1 MARRGCYVPARRRA
15 NIQDKNPRIVELR
28 RRQLPGESA
37 ILRPVVALLC
47 ALLLAPPVQFG
58 FAETR
63 LEVERPFPLGG
74 YTERRDRMADPGGDP
89 LWVRALT
96 LSQGETKV
104 TLVSAE
110 LLTIPGSLVEEVRRR
125 LGDGRTMLVAAT
137 HTHSAPDSQMFNRR
151 MTFKIPGIAL
161 FEERRLHE
169 AAARIVDAIRRSE
182 PRETLVSAEVRTGS
196 ARANRSR
203 VEGGRPLERVTSVRL
218 AGERTSV
225 TLLHYAAHPTLLSEH
240 WNVTHGD
247 WPGAWAGQR
256 RRRMVFNGAM
266 GDLSPVADSPREM
279 AASLDAAIE
288 FVEPLT
294 VRSPQLGVARAS
306 VLPGVPRP
314 HPNFA
319 ARNSLPEPL
328 AEMLVPRFA
337 PPSGEVTVVRLG
349 GVAWVGV
356 PCELASVP
364 GLRIM
369 DAARRQGIETALV
382 VSFANDWMGYVVTP
396 EQYHAGEYEATLSL
410 YGPGMAERVVSAA
423 VQALRSLP
431 GAPQKHEVDHQLM
444 RNAMR

>member
-1 MARRGCYVPARRRA
+1 MPSRVAKWY
-15 NIQDKNPRIVELR
+15 RIVPVLSS
-28 RRQLPGESA
+28 QFPGALQVLGESA
-37 ILRPVVALLC
+37 ILRLVVALLC

-96 LSQGETKV
+96 LTQGETKV

-110 LLTIPGSLVEEVRRR
+110 LLTIPGSLVEEVRCR
-125 LGDGRTMLVAAT
+125 LGDDRTLLVAAT

-161 FEERRLHE
+161 FGERRLHE
-169 AAARIVDAIRRSE
+169 AAALIVDAIRRSE
-182 PRETLVSAEVRTGS
+182 PRETLVTVEVRTGT
-196 ARANRSR
+196 ARANRPR
-203 VEGGRPLERVTSVRL
+203 VEGGRPLEQVTSVRL

-225 TLLHYAAHPTLLSEH
+225 TLLHYAAHPTILSER

-256 RRRMVFNGAM
+256 RRRMFFNGAM
-266 GDLSPVADSPREM
+266 GDLSPVAESPREM
-279 AASLDAAIE
+279 AAMLDAAIE
-288 FVEPLT
+288 SVEPLT
-294 VRSPQLGVARAS
+294 VRDPQLSIARAS
-306 VLPGVPRP
+306 LLPGAPRP

-328 AEMLVPRFA
+328 AEMLVQRFA
-337 PPSGEVTVVRLG
+337 PPRGEVTAVRLG
-349 GVAWVGV
+349 NVALVGV
-356 PCELASVP
+356 PCELASMP

-369 DAARRQGIETALV
+369 DAARRQGIEVPLV

-396 EQYHAGEYEATLSL
+396 EQYGAGEYEATLSF

-423 VQALRSLP
+423 VQAVTAIAGTPEPRPALSIT
-431 GAPQKHEVDHQLM
+431 
-444 RNAMR
+444 N